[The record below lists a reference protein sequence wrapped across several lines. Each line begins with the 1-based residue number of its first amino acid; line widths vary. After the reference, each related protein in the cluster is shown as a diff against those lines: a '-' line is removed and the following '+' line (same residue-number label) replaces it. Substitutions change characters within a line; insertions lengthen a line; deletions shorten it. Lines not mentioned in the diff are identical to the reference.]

1 MEKGIREVL
10 DMAQQGENKKP
21 LTLEDLTAG
30 LLYYYGVI
38 EWDALYRQL
47 RDCFHI
53 EIDEKKAWKYLQGQ
67 FQSNPSLPFRCQN
80 RLLIFNTA
88 KNPKNI
94 LKEQNNHPAI
104 LWRPVTEA
112 EVRLLVQGQD
122 EKLWGDSEQRLLS
135 WIQTHKNIGKK
146 AAV

>member
-53 EIDEKKAWKYLQGQ
+53 EIEKSLEVFTGAVSK
-67 FQSNPSLPFRCQN
+67 QSVSPIPLSKQVV
-80 RLLIFNTA
+80 
-88 KNPKNI
+88 NI
-94 LKEQNNHPAI
+94 
-104 LWRPVTEA
+104 
-112 EVRLLVQGQD
+112 
-122 EKLWGDSEQRLLS
+122 
-135 WIQTHKNIGKK
+135 
-146 AAV
+146 